1 MTNRLTTVVCLLAV
15 AAAPAAAQD
24 ATATFPFGTPVVVLP
39 VQSVEPSPGGAWPAH
54 AATGEEAL
62 RAMDAEL
69 EFALADRR
77 GADNWALPSALRR
90 RVDRNPVLDV
100 NPDRLAY
107 QGLIERPDARDQI
120 YEPLHGELRT
130 LAALFGT
137 RFLMLPLRLRV
148 ETVPVEESEDR
159 ADLAACAEAADRQR
173 ATLLVALI
181 DIRRSAVIWH
191 GSVPGA
197 AVCPDSGGVLASLA
211 TVIARE
217 IAE

>member
-1 MTNRLTTVVCLLAV
+1 LTKYLAGAAILV
-15 AAAPAAAQD
+15 AIAAVPAIAQE
-24 ATATFPFGTPVVVLP
+24 ASATFPFGTPVVVLP
-39 VQSVEPSPGGAWPAH
+39 VQSVEPSPDGSWPAH

-77 GADNWALPSALRR
+77 GAENWAFPSDLRR
-90 RVDRNPVLDV
+90 RIERNPILDV

-107 QGLIERPDARDQI
+107 QGLIQRPDARDQI

-137 RFLMLPLRLRV
+137 RFLMLPLRLQV
-148 ETVPVEESEDR
+148 ERIAQR
-159 ADLAACAEAADRQR
+159 ADSEVTACREDAAPQR
-173 ATLLVALI
+173 ASLLVALI

-191 GSVPGA
+191 GHVAGGP
-197 AVCPDSGGVLASLA
+197 VCPESGALLASLA

>member
-1 MTNRLTTVVCLLAV
+1 MTKHLAGAALFVAIAV
-15 AAAPAAAQD
+15 APAIAQESS
-24 ATATFPFGTPVVVLP
+24 ATFPFGTPVVVLP
-39 VQSVEPSPGGAWPAH
+39 VQSVQPSPGGSWPGH

-77 GADNWALPSALRR
+77 GAENWALPSALRR
-90 RVDRNPVLDV
+90 RVERNPILDV

-107 QGLIERPDARDQI
+107 QGLIQRPDARDQI

-148 ETVPVEESEDR
+148 ETIPVDGDSPVLACRED
-159 ADLAACAEAADRQR
+159 AEPQR
-173 ATLLVALI
+173 ALLLVALI

-191 GSVPGA
+191 GNVPGGP
-197 AVCPDSGGVLASLA
+197 VCPESGALLASLA

>member
-1 MTNRLTTVVCLLAV
+1 MKKYLGALAALFMV
-15 AAAPAAAQD
+15 GTSPASAQD
-24 ATATFPFGTPVVVLP
+24 ARVGFPFGTTVVVLP
-39 VQSVEPSPGGAWPAH
+39 VQATEPLPGGAWPALSST
-54 AATGEEAL
+54 AEEAL

-77 GADNWALPSALRR
+77 GAENWALPSAIRR
-90 RVDRNPVLDV
+90 RVERNPILDV

-107 QGLIERPDARDQI
+107 QGLLKRPDARDQL

-137 RFLMLPLRLRV
+137 RYLMLPLLLQV
-148 ETVPVEESEDR
+148 EAVLPEESPIVLE
-159 ADLAACAEAADRQR
+159 CPGSVTGQR
-173 ATLLVALI
+173 AVLLVAFI

-191 GSVPGA
+191 GSIRGTP
-197 AVCPDSGGVLASLA
+197 VCPESGAMLAGLA

-217 IAE
+217 IAQQ

>member
-1 MTNRLTTVVCLLAV
+1 MKRLSALLALLIMGSSPV
-15 AAAPAAAQD
+15 TAQE
-24 ATATFPFGTPVVVLP
+24 TRVGFPFGTTVVVLP
-39 VQSVEPSPGGAWPAH
+39 AQATQPLPSGAWPAR
-54 AATGEEAL
+54 ASTAEEAL

-77 GADNWALPSALRR
+77 GAENWALPSDLRR
-90 RVDRNPVLDV
+90 RVERNPILDV

-107 QGLIERPDARDQI
+107 QGLLTRPDTRDQL

-137 RFLMLPLRLRV
+137 RYLMLPLLLQV
-148 ETVPVEESEDR
+148 EQVPLDEPGG
-159 ADLAACAEAADRQR
+159 DLACAEDARGRR
-173 ATLLVALI
+173 AVLLVAFI

-191 GSVPGA
+191 GMISGA
-197 AVCPDSGGVLASLA
+197 AVCPESGGMLASLA

-217 IAE
+217 VIH